1 MRYFALSQGQR
12 YDLAG
17 DLTEAQARIVA
28 ETKLNLNQYQLKTHD
43 EYWSSGQGKAE
54 RKSLDEDSLKQRIRL
69 FARDRVR
76 AIDPALDNDLLE
88 VLWPMLN
95 QAQAGPDVL
104 RARAIRAYAR
114 NVMRSLPEGYVPEAD
129 TAWP

>member
-1 MRYFALSQGQR
+1 MRYFALAQGQR

-17 DLTEAQARIVA
+17 DLTEAQARIVV

-43 EYWSSGQGKAE
+43 EYWASGQGKAE

-95 QAQAGPDVL
+95 QSQAGPEVI

-114 NVMRSLPEGYVPEAD
+114 NLMRALPDGYVPEAD